1 MNLLAIAR
9 TALVSLRRDKA
20 SLALSFIL
28 PIAFFSIF
36 ATIFGGMHD
45 NVNRIAVIL
54 VDEDQSST
62 SHQLDQA
69 LEREGS
75 LKVVTRPASKEKEAQ
90 LPEYTAATAEAA
102 VKAGDISV
110 ALVIPQGWGAR
121 PISFGPDA
129 VQRSGQAPASPAQ
142 TVPPINSPQETSPPN
157 TSTEVQLLY
166 DASDTI
172 APQMVGGL
180 LQKSAMTSM
189 PLTMAEQG
197 MKHTGDYVGG
207 FTPQQQAR
215 MSESLSQLRE
225 VLAKRDAATAGPA
238 PGAASGQGFDG
249 PIAVHNRS
257 VVGEGKNTNMI
268 SYYAAAIGVMFLLFT
283 ASGSAGALLDE
294 AESGT
299 LDRVLSSRISMTG
312 LLGGKLLFNTLLAF
326 TQLVVMFLW
335 GRAVYHLDL
344 FAHIPGF
351 LVMGLCTAVAAAS
364 FGLLL
369 ASLCHT
375 RGQLGAVSTL
385 AILIMSSIGGS
396 MFPRFLMPPAMQTAG
411 MFTLNAWAIDG
422 FQKVFWRD
430 LPVAALWPQ
439 ICVLLGI
446 AIGLFLIARRIAR
459 RWEYA

>member
-1 MNLLAIAR
+1 MYIFAIAR
-9 TALVSLRRDKA
+9 TALVSLRRDRA
-20 SLALSFIL
+20 SLALSFVL
-28 PIAFFSIF
+28 PIGFFSIF

-54 VDEDQSST
+54 VDEDQSSA
-62 SHQLDQA
+62 SRQLDQA

-75 LKVVTRPASKEKEAQ
+75 LKVITRPASKDKQAQ
-90 LPEYTAATAEAA
+90 LPDYTAVTAEAA

-110 ALVIPQGWGAR
+110 ALVIPKGWGAR

-129 VQRSGQAPASPAQ
+129 AQQAGQAPASPAHTGSSQ
-142 TVPPINSPQETSPPN
+142 ASPQETS
-157 TSTEVQLLY
+157 TEIQLLY
-166 DASDTI
+166 DASDSI

-180 LQKSAMTSM
+180 LQKVAMTSM

-197 MKHTGDYVGG
+197 MKHTADYVGG

-215 MSESLSQLRE
+215 MSENLGQLRE
-225 VLAKRDAATAGPA
+225 QIAKRDATAASAAPA
-238 PGAASGQGFDG
+238 AASGPNFSGL
-249 PIAVHNRS
+249 IAVQNRS
-257 VVGEGKNTNMI
+257 VVGQGKNTNMI

-351 LVMGLCTAVAAAS
+351 LVMGLCTAVAVAS

-422 FQKVFWRD
+422 FQKVFWYD
-430 LPVAALWPQ
+430 QPLSALGPQ
-439 ICVLLGI
+439 VGVLLGI
-446 AIGLFLIARRIAR
+446 AFVLFLLARRIAR
-459 RWEYA
+459 RWDYA

>member
-1 MNLLAIAR
+1 MSNILAIAR
-9 TALVSLRRDKA
+9 TALVSLRRDRA

-28 PIAFFSIF
+28 PIGFFSIF

-45 NVNRIAVIL
+45 NVNKIKVIL
-54 VDEDQSST
+54 VDEDQSYASR
-62 SHQLDQA
+62 QLDQA

-75 LKVVTRPASKEKEAQ
+75 LNVITRPASKDKEPQ
-90 LPEYTAATAEAA
+90 LPDYTAATAEEA
-102 VKAGDISV
+102 VKAGEVSV
-110 ALVIPQGWGAR
+110 ALIIPKGWGAR
-121 PISFGPDA
+121 PISFGPESA
-129 VQRSGQAPASPAQ
+129 EGSGQAPANPAQ
-142 TVPPINSPQETSPPN
+142 PTPARASTQETS
-157 TSTEVQLLY
+157 TEIQLLY
-166 DASDTI
+166 DASDRI

-180 LQKSAMTSM
+180 LQKVAMTSM

-197 MKHTGDYVGG
+197 MKHTADYIGG

-215 MSESLSQLRE
+215 MDQNLAQLRE
-225 VLAKRDAATAGPA
+225 VLAKRDAAPA
-238 PGAASGQGFDG
+238 TPASGAASGEGSG
-249 PIAVHNRS
+249 GLIAVNNRS

-299 LDRVLSSRISMTG
+299 LDRVLSSRISITG

-335 GRAVYHLDL
+335 GRAIYHLDL

-351 LVMGLCTAVAAAS
+351 IVMGLCTSVAVAS

-385 AILIMSSIGGS
+385 AILVMSSIGGS

-422 FQKVFWRD
+422 FQKVFWYGQ
-430 LPVAALWPQ
+430 PVTALWPQ
-439 ICVLLGI
+439 VGVLLGI

>member
-1 MNLLAIAR
+1 MYILAIAR
-9 TALVSLRRDKA
+9 TALVSLRRDRA
-20 SLALSFIL
+20 SLALSFVL
-28 PIAFFSIF
+28 PIGFFSIF

-54 VDEDQSST
+54 VDEDQSSA
-62 SHQLDQA
+62 SRQLDQA

-75 LKVVTRPASKEKEAQ
+75 LKVVTRPASKDKQAQ
-90 LPEYTAATAEAA
+90 LPDYTAATAEAA

-110 ALVIPQGWGAR
+110 ALVIPKGWGAR
-121 PISFGPDA
+121 PISFEPDA
-129 VQRSGQAPASPAQ
+129 AQQSGQAPANPTQPGPDRAG
-142 TVPPINSPQETSPPN
+142 
-157 TSTEVQLLY
+157 TEIQLLY
-166 DASDTI
+166 DASDSI

-180 LQKSAMTSM
+180 LQKVAMTSM

-197 MKHTGDYVGG
+197 MEHTADYVGG

-215 MSESLSQLRE
+215 MSQSLGQLRE
-225 VLAKRDAATAGPA
+225 QIAKRDAAPA
-238 PGAASGQGFDG
+238 SPTPAAASGQSFGG
-249 PIAVHNRS
+249 LIAVQNRS
-257 VVGEGKNTNMI
+257 VVGQGKNTNMI

-312 LLGGKLLFNTLLAF
+312 LLGGKLLFNTVLAF
-326 TQLVVMFLW
+326 IQLVVMFLW
-335 GRAVYHLDL
+335 GWAVYHLDL

-351 LVMGLCTAVAAAS
+351 LVMGICTAVAVAS

-422 FQKVFWRD
+422 FQKVFWYD
-430 LPVAALWPQ
+430 QPITALGPQ
-439 ICVLLGI
+439 VGVLLGI
-446 AIGLFLIARRIAR
+446 AVGLFLLARRIAR